1 LQTNTPNTQKK
12 NGDTNNDPNLEE
24 TTLCSVCENE
34 MSTPK
39 PGIYTCNKCQ
49 QWIKECLEIIAIKD
63 EDKQEKG
70 NLTRTQRDDETEFER
85 IPIAGENESDC
96 EDSDEYEEEEDSSL
110 PYLDGEDLEDTNSTN
125 TEDSHF
131 ESVPIVIALSGPAPE
146 SANEQ
151 EMKRHIQIMTMTLS
165 AQQ

>member
-1 LQTNTPNTQKK
+1 MSKAEKRNE
-12 NGDTNNDPNLEE
+12 DTNEDPNLEE
-24 TTLCSVCENE
+24 MTLCSVCEKE
-34 MSTPK
+34 MPTITT
-39 PGIYTCNKCQ
+39 GINTCTMCK
-49 QWIKECLEIIAIKD
+49 QWIKESLELIAKKD
-63 EDKQEKG
+63 DDKEENHGKG
-70 NLTRTQRDDETEFER
+70 NFTRTQNDDEQEFER

-110 PYLDGEDLEDTNSTN
+110 LYLDGEDLEDTNSTN